1 MNDTIIIPFSK
12 KKMLKLT
19 GIYALI
25 ILGVAGVIA
34 LILSAD
40 TLNLYYLAFFLVLL
54 IVTIILFFMG
64 IKGLLSLKRS
74 KGGVILTPEYLKSN
88 VNLVGKWVGE
98 IPWNEIAAIGRMKFY
113 GIHIH
118 IKLKHPENY
127 LSRIKSKEI
136 RNRFEGIQIDNS
148 ELEIT
153 FEELERLINEY
164 FAKYG
169 NS

>member
-153 FEELERLINEY
+153 FEELERLINEF

>member
-54 IVTIILFFMG
+54 IVTILLFFMG

-153 FEELERLINEY
+153 FEELERLINEF

>member
-153 FEELERLINEY
+153 FEELERFINEF

>member
-1 MNDTIIIPFSK
+1 MKDTIIIPFSK

-25 ILGVAGVIA
+25 ILGVTGVIA

-148 ELEIT
+148 ELDIT

>member
-1 MNDTIIIPFSK
+1 MKDTIIIPFSK
-12 KKMLKLT
+12 KKKLKLT
-19 GIYALI
+19 GFYALI
-25 ILGVAGVIA
+25 MLGVTGVIA

-40 TLNLYYLAFFLVLL
+40 TLNLYFLAFFLVLL
-54 IVTIILFFMG
+54 ITTVILFFMG

-153 FEELERLINEY
+153 FEELERLINEF

>member
-1 MNDTIIIPFSK
+1 MKDTIIIPFSK

-54 IVTIILFFMG
+54 IVTIILFFTG

-153 FEELERLINEY
+153 FEELERLINEF

>member
-1 MNDTIIIPFSK
+1 MKDTIIIPFSK

-25 ILGVAGVIA
+25 ILGVAGVTT

-127 LSRIKSKEI
+127 LSRIKSEEI

-153 FEELERLINEY
+153 FEDLEGLINESC
-164 FAKYG
+164 AKYG
-169 NS
+169 TS

>member
-19 GIYALI
+19 GIYVLI

-127 LSRIKSKEI
+127 LSRIKSEEI

-148 ELEIT
+148 ELKIT

>member
-127 LSRIKSKEI
+127 LSRIKSEEI

>member
-1 MNDTIIIPFSK
+1 MKDTIIIPFSK

-34 LILSAD
+34 IILSAD

-153 FEELERLINEY
+153 FEELERLINEF

>member
-25 ILGVAGVIA
+25 ILGVAGVTA

-54 IVTIILFFMG
+54 IVTIILFFTG

-153 FEELERLINEY
+153 FEELERLINEF

>member
-1 MNDTIIIPFSK
+1 MKDTIIIPFSK

-113 GIHIH
+113 GI
-118 IKLKHPENY
+118 LKHPENY

-153 FEELERLINEY
+153 FEELEGLINEY

>member
-1 MNDTIIIPFSK
+1 MKDTIIIPFSK

-153 FEELERLINEY
+153 FEELERLINEF

>member
-1 MNDTIIIPFSK
+1 MKDTIIIPFSK

>member
-1 MNDTIIIPFSK
+1 MNDTTIIPFSK

-19 GIYALI
+19 GIYAFI
-25 ILGVAGVIA
+25 ILGVAGVTA

>member
-1 MNDTIIIPFSK
+1 MKDTIIIPFSK

-127 LSRIKSKEI
+127 LSRIKSEEI

-153 FEELERLINEY
+153 FEELERLINEF

>member
-1 MNDTIIIPFSK
+1 MKDTIIIPFSK

-25 ILGVAGVIA
+25 ILGVAGVTA

>member
-1 MNDTIIIPFSK
+1 MKDTIIIPFSK

-25 ILGVAGVIA
+25 ILGVAGVTA

-127 LSRIKSKEI
+127 LSRIKSEEI

-148 ELEIT
+148 ELKIT

>member
-74 KGGVILTPEYLKSN
+74 KGDVILTPEYLKSN

-153 FEELERLINEY
+153 FEELERLINEF

>member
-1 MNDTIIIPFSK
+1 MKDTIIIPFSK

-127 LSRIKSKEI
+127 LSRIKSEEI

-148 ELEIT
+148 ELKIT

>member
-1 MNDTIIIPFSK
+1 MKDTIIIPFSK

-153 FEELERLINEY
+153 FEELERFINEF

>member
-127 LSRIKSKEI
+127 LSRIKNREI
-136 RNRFEGIQIDNS
+136 RNRFEGIPMDNS
-148 ELEIT
+148 ELQIT

>member
-25 ILGVAGVIA
+25 ILGVTGVIA

-153 FEELERLINEY
+153 FEELERLINEF

>member
-1 MNDTIIIPFSK
+1 MKDTIIIPFSK
-12 KKMLKLT
+12 KKLLKLT

-153 FEELERLINEY
+153 FEELERLINEF

>member
-25 ILGVAGVIA
+25 ILGVAGVTA

-153 FEELERLINEY
+153 FEELERLINEF

>member
-1 MNDTIIIPFSK
+1 MKDTIIIPFSK

-25 ILGVAGVIA
+25 ILGVAGVTA

-74 KGGVILTPEYLKSN
+74 KGDVILTPEYLKSN

-153 FEELERLINEY
+153 FEELERLINEF

>member
-1 MNDTIIIPFSK
+1 MKDTIIIPFSK

-19 GIYALI
+19 GFYALI
-25 ILGVAGVIA
+25 ILGVAGVTA

>member
-1 MNDTIIIPFSK
+1 MKDTIIIPFSK

-54 IVTIILFFMG
+54 IVAIILFFMG
-64 IKGLLSLKRS
+64 IKALLSLKRS

-153 FEELERLINEY
+153 FEELERLINEF

>member
-1 MNDTIIIPFSK
+1 MKDTIIIPFSK

-148 ELEIT
+148 ELDIT
-153 FEELERLINEY
+153 FEELERLINEF

>member
-1 MNDTIIIPFSK
+1 M
-12 KKMLKLT
+12 
-19 GIYALI
+19 
-25 ILGVAGVIA
+25 
-34 LILSAD
+34 
-40 TLNLYYLAFFLVLL
+40 
-54 IVTIILFFMG
+54 
-64 IKGLLSLKRS
+64 IKEKQ
-74 KGGVILTPEYLKSN
+74 
-88 VNLVGKWVGE
+88 
-98 IPWNEIAAIGRMKFY
+98 IPWNEIAAIGRMKLY

-153 FEELERLINEY
+153 FEELERLINEF

>member
-1 MNDTIIIPFSK
+1 MKDTIIIPFSK

-25 ILGVAGVIA
+25 ILGVTGVIA

-153 FEELERLINEY
+153 FEELERLINEF

>member
-1 MNDTIIIPFSK
+1 MKDTIIIPFSK

-19 GIYALI
+19 GIYVLI

-153 FEELERLINEY
+153 FEELERLINEF

>member
-1 MNDTIIIPFSK
+1 MKDTIIIPFSK

-25 ILGVAGVIA
+25 ILGVAGVTA

-127 LSRIKSKEI
+127 LSRIKSEEI

-153 FEELERLINEY
+153 FEELERLINEF

>member
-1 MNDTIIIPFSK
+1 MKDTIIIPFSK

-127 LSRIKSKEI
+127 LSRIKSEEI

>member
-1 MNDTIIIPFSK
+1 MKDTIIIPFSK

-25 ILGVAGVIA
+25 ILGVAGVTT

-127 LSRIKSKEI
+127 LSRIKSEEI